1 MKIAI
6 PTRNDQVDE
15 HFGHCEFYT
24 IFTIGEGNN
33 IVNVENLP
41 SPQGCGCKSDIAY
54 VLKEQ
59 GVTVLLAGNMGAGA
73 LNVLNKQGIKVLRG
87 STGDVR
93 KLTEEYLQGT
103 VNDSGLGCESH
114 ENHHGQGAD
123 HVCEHNAPELGNK
136 SDKGFSLAN

>member
-6 PTRNDQVDE
+6 PTRNNQVDE

-24 IFTIGEGNN
+24 IFTIGEGNK
-33 IVNVENLP
+33 IVDVENLP
-41 SPQGCGCKSDIAY
+41 SPKGCGCKSDIAY

-73 LNVLNKQGIKVLRG
+73 LNVLNKQGIKVFRG

-93 KLTEEYLQGT
+93 KLTEAYLQGK

-114 ENHHGQGAD
+114 ENHHGQGGD
-123 HVCEHNAPELGNK
+123 HVCEHNAPELGKK
-136 SDKGFSLAN
+136 SGSGFTLAK